1 MEDRRRAP
9 PPLQSHYHHRSG
21 GSEVASYPQWPLRG
35 GRRDVQSHYWHEPRC
50 GVTSSWTR
58 SLIDPPSSATSAEAG
73 LKSAKH
79 PFPSLHQI
87 QIRPRSTHVSSTF
100 ASALYT
106 ATRVCCQHSPI
117 PAYCNPWDHS
127 AAVICWIRLTLP
139 PLPTPDKL
147 ALRLQCGFGFG
158 LYLLR
163 HSSTPSCIDIMAAT
177 VASSQ
182 APPNLNS
189 TPGASSFQ
197 QQQQQQVNDDPA
209 GPASTTHQTPE
220 PLPATKTFTPDDFKL
235 VRTLGTG
242 TLHSMSLSY

>member
-1 MEDRRRAP
+1 MTAEGRDGGTSKSLLARAS
-9 PPLQSHYHHRSG
+9 LWSDFK
-21 GSEVASYPQWPLRG
+21 L
-35 GRRDVQSHYWHEPRC
+35 D
-50 GVTSSWTR
+50 R
-58 SLIDPPSSATSAEAG
+58 SLIDPPSSGTSAEVG

-79 PFPSLHQI
+79 PFPLLYQI
-87 QIRPRSTHVSSTF
+87 QIQPRSTHVSSTF
-100 ASALYT
+100 ASILHT
-106 ATRVCCQHSPI
+106 ASRVCCQHSPTL
-117 PAYCNPWDHS
+117 AYCNPWDHS
-127 AAVICWIRLTLP
+127 AAFICWIWLTLP

-147 ALRLQCGFGFG
+147 ALRPRCGFGFG

-189 TPGASSFQ
+189 TPAAPSF
-197 QQQQQQVNDDPA
+197 QQQQVNDDPA
-209 GPASTTHQTPE
+209 GPASATHQTPE

-242 TLHSMSLSY
+242 TLHPMPLSHSS